1 MGTTPELTK
10 TDETPPKQPTS
21 YRWKVGATFLVSL
34 PVMWLIGQLAIFF
47 VGFGIW
53 IIPWVLGA
61 RLGSIF
67 LPENGSWLLGTEFDG
82 SIIGFAFFAAIQ
94 NAFIVWL
101 LLRRK
106 SSAALKRTFILLFVV
121 AIIIVAVYVILY
133 LFRVF

>member
-1 MGTTPELTK
+1 MGTTHELTK

-47 VGFGIW
+47 AGFGIW

-61 RLGSIF
+61 RLGPIF

-82 SIIGFAFFAAIQ
+82 PIIGFAFFAAIQ
-94 NAFIVWL
+94 NALIVWL

-106 SSAALKRTFILLFVV
+106 PSAALKRTFILLFVA
-121 AIIIVAVYVILY
+121 AIIIVAIYVILY
-133 LFRVF
+133 LFGVF